1 MRRRLLLL
9 LDLLGDLLFLV
20 GQDSRLL
27 AFLRSVFFLTH
38 GRSPF
43 NHWGIIETNQKS
55 NGCMLASAHIVSAL
69 FCIMQIGWG
78 LHK

>member
-1 MRRRLLLL
+1 MRRRLLLF
-9 LDLLGDLLFLV
+9 LDLLGQLLFLE

-27 AFLRSVFFLTH
+27 AFLRSVFFLAH

-43 NHWGIIETNQKS
+43 SQWGIIETSQKS
-55 NGCMLASAHIVSAL
+55 IVCMLASAHIVSAL

-78 LHK
+78 